1 MKRKHLKTGAFTMWY
16 SSVWGKDCPPLQP
29 ADSTMVTLDRLHF
42 RRFENGFKRIFK
54 LMFPWDLLSSS
65 TSGIFCL
72 HFYLQC
78 GATGFST
85 RHKAL
90 DAMQVVSLARC

>member
-1 MKRKHLKTGAFTMWY
+1 
-16 SSVWGKDCPPLQP
+16 
-29 ADSTMVTLDRLHF
+29 MVTLDRLHF